1 NARLKQDEIFE
12 IIVSKYKEIIVVMQA
27 KIAFLR
33 DLSVN
38 SPEKP
43 LHVLLTRIC
52 LLDERKKA

>member
-1 NARLKQDEIFE
+1 
-12 IIVSKYKEIIVVMQA
+12 MQA

-43 LHVLLTRIC
+43 LHVLLTRTC
-52 LLDERKKA
+52 LLDEKKKGLEVILKAHFAVLERLQAK

>member
-1 NARLKQDEIFE
+1 
-12 IIVSKYKEIIVVMQA
+12 MQA

-43 LHVLLTRIC
+43 LHVLLTRTC
-52 LLDERKKA
+52 LLDEKKKGLEVILKAHFASFGTPSGKIKKPP